1 MWPSLTMQP
10 TLLSLAT
17 SLPQNASTQLIL
29 NEVHTNSQEWKI
41 FSLSTPPPSETSL
54 GFSVYGKPN

>member
-1 MWPSLTMQP
+1 MMWPSLTMQP

-29 NEVHTNSQEWKI
+29 NEVHTNSQGWKI
-41 FSLSTPPPSETSL
+41 FFLPPPFPLKQVWGSSL
-54 GFSVYGKPN
+54 WKT

>member
-1 MWPSLTMQP
+1 MVWPSLTMQP

-29 NEVHTNSQEWKI
+29 NDVHTNSQGWKI
-41 FSLSTPPPSETSL
+41 FSLPPPSETSL
-54 GFSVYGKPN
+54 GVPVYGKPN